1 MKAAVRVKP
10 ARERPGDV
18 RLPAVVVR
26 ALDTPGEP
34 LGAEVRGEMEQRLGH
49 DFGHVRIHADA
60 RAAAAAR
67 ALDSLAFTSGA
78 HIAFAEGR
86 YRPRS
91 PEGQRLLAHE
101 LVHTLQQR
109 APGQAVSLHPGGADP
124 AVSLQVSPS
133 AVALAGPLEAEAAA
147 VADRVAAGQDVPAGA
162 VSVDAPAARGRIA
175 RQAREA
181 IARAPREDSL
191 ENIQAVADDVARLLL
206 FDPQDRFGRVRRRL
220 APLPSAT
227 REAVAA
233 AVRGRVTEPAA
244 ARLNAILVELR
255 PPGAGPPLPESVER
269 PASAESAA
277 PKIEQPSPI
286 EALGRLWRTVVERLR
301 PSGETSPVEAPEERA
316 SGTAAAAPAEPTAAA
331 AAPIEPPATA
341 AAAAETEQPPEQIAA
356 AAVAGLAARDAVPA
370 PAKAEPEAAVTP
382 VAPGAAAK
390 DAEPARRP
398 TGTEETSES
407 GEDVDPRVDEA
418 AEAGP
423 EDSEDEAA
431 EAPTTVESP
440 DAGRP
445 GAVTPP
451 AAAESPAGPEPPPA
465 TGPMAAAVPQAGA
478 DLAAGARPPDVGAA
492 DADLAG
498 GTAMPDLAPA
508 DADPG
513 AGAPPSDEAQQ
524 VAAETASDAMSEPDK
539 ETAETA
545 APETAEP
552 EPGELATT
560 PAEGASSV
568 DLEDPEQPGAEPA
581 AEPTIGTV
589 DLGPLAEVQ
598 PDEEDANTEPGGAG
612 AGAPIEDPP
621 LAKIPAV
628 GGGEPEAGIDMVAS
642 LPPTAAAVALDG
654 VRAAANRSV
663 AGQRGELADTPPQL
677 ERPTGAPTRTEAAAE
692 APAPPAPAPA
702 PAKVERAPT
711 GASFPTPPPA
721 PLPPAPAP
729 PIAAVPGLHVG
740 GETTPMTE
748 ADFAAIRDSVK
759 SLPTTDPAL
768 NVTAGAPPTL
778 NLQGDADPAH
788 ADEQRAE
795 LDKATVAVRTDGA
808 ADAAAPMGEAAVL
821 PTVPPETLRAAI
833 VRPPPPAA
841 GTAVET
847 VGGPDPAVD
856 AVIGERQPGELGST
870 AAVARAGMDTER
882 RKQAQATEIAGV
894 ESRANIE
901 KEVAENA
908 ARQRTARDD
917 LRRDVRE
924 QREQWTAAQ
933 KDLVGTSQTDADKAR
948 TKLTTDVATEREKAT
963 TAADEHIAE
972 GNRAATT
979 AREDAERKAREARSQ
994 GEAEPTGFLGWVASQ
1009 AKAFFESIKTAI
1021 SNAFEAA
1028 RKAVKQAIETAQKLA
1043 AEAIDAA
1050 RKAVVKAIKAAGDAL
1065 IEIGDR
1071 VLAGFPRLRATF
1083 RGAIRETVGAAE
1095 RVVNA
1100 LADGLKAAVQAYLDL
1115 YAKALDGIL
1124 GLLET
1129 GLLAVVDGYA
1139 ATVQG
1144 MIKAAQFV
1152 LNGLGDLLQVAKDIA
1167 SGPRAWLRNLGA
1179 AIADGVRNHLWAAL
1193 KIAVS
1198 EWFDAKVEAILGL
1211 GKLVWNVL
1219 AKGGITFAAVA
1230 KFAFAALKKVI
1241 PVALVRLL
1249 ITKLIG
1255 LLVPAAAAV
1264 MAIIEGIQAAWAA
1277 AGTVIGAI
1285 SKFIVF
1291 LKAVKGGNAGLQF
1304 AEALAATAVAVIEFI
1319 SSWLL
1324 QRLLKSAAKVGKAIK
1339 SVASKIA
1346 AKLKRLVQTLK
1357 RGIKKLTRRVKV
1369 WMRKTGRRFK
1379 KLKERFF
1386 GKSKKG
1392 KKDKRQRQQERLDRA
1407 VAAINPP
1414 LEAMLRKGTST
1425 LLLWGRLRWWQLRWW
1440 LSSLAVSASGEIT
1453 ARINP
1458 TRRLSRSR
1466 KVQIGTDLEQ
1476 ILIRAENEYFRDFAA
1491 RSPRVEEAETLLKR
1505 GATGMPVPDMPVP
1518 SLPELSRAE
1527 QVYLMRRIQAGETP
1541 AWGLL
1546 PAPAD
1551 DPRSRRWL
1559 RFGGDESPGGQM
1571 TLMQQFAFSTAEVK
1585 IKGSGGK
1592 YVHIARAV
1600 QNAAIAAGVSETA
1613 LLGAIRAP
1621 SPAASRAV
1629 LAALAAGRT
1638 PAQQAAL
1645 TRFVGTAAGLG
1656 FLTQAVEPTRAPGML
1671 AATGIGQH
1679 VAGSATSALG
1689 PDAIFGPMTPQGAA
1703 SAASAEQRLFRT
1715 AGLDPAGH
1723 DSVVQHDLP
1732 GFQARALSAKDRKK
1746 ISKAIDKRRAR
1757 ITMMFT
1763 RLRRVVARGEIQALA
1778 GSEAAAMRRIAQ
1790 AFDAWLTRRL
1800 KPADPDQLAEA
1811 AAALEAEITA
1821 WMRSFYG

>member
-34 LGAEVRGEMEQRLGH
+34 LGTEVRGEMKQRLGH
-49 DFGHVRIHADA
+49 DFGHVRIHTDA

-86 YRPRS
+86 YRPHS

-109 APGQAVSLHPGGADP
+109 APAQAVPLQPGGADP
-124 AVSLQVSPS
+124 AISLQVSPS
-133 AVALAGPLEAEAAA
+133 AVALADPLEAEAAA
-147 VADRVAAGQDVPAGA
+147 VADRLAAGKDVPAGA

-191 ENIQAVADDVARLLL
+191 EDIQAVADDVARLLL

-233 AVRGRVTEPAA
+233 SVRGRVTGPTAD
-244 ARLNAILVELR
+244 RLDAILVELR
-255 PPGAGPPLPESVER
+255 PPGAGPPPLPEPVER
-269 PASAESAA
+269 PAPTVESAA
-277 PKIEQPSPI
+277 PETEQPSPI
-286 EALGRLWRTVVERLR
+286 EALGRLWRAVVERLR
-301 PSGETSPVEAPEERA
+301 PSVERSPVEAPEERA
-316 SGTAAAAPAEPTAAA
+316 TGTAATAPAEPTDAA
-331 AAPIEPPATA
+331 AAPIEPPTTA
-341 AAAAETEQPPEQIAA
+341 AAAAETEQPPEHIAA

-370 PAKAEPEAAVTP
+370 PTKAEPEAAVTP

-398 TGTEETSES
+398 VGTEETSES

-418 AEAGP
+418 VKAGP
-423 EDSEDEAA
+423 EDAEDEAAADEAA

-440 DAGRP
+440 NVAERAG
-445 GAVTPP
+445 GAAPP
-451 AAAESPAGPEPPPA
+451 TAAESPAGPEPPAA
-465 TGPMAAAVPQAGA
+465 TQPMAAAVPQADA
-478 DLAAGARPPDVGAA
+478 DLAADAQPPDVGAA
-492 DADLAG
+492 DANLAG
-498 GTAMPDLAPA
+498 STAMPDLAPA

-524 VAAETASDAMSEPDK
+524 VAAETASDAMGEPDR
-539 ETAETA
+539 ETAEMA
-545 APETAEP
+545 AQETAEP
-552 EPGELATT
+552 EPEPGEPGTA

-598 PDEEDANTEPGGAG
+598 PDEEDAATEDGGAG

-621 LAKIPAV
+621 VAEIPAV
-628 GGGEPEAGIDMVAS
+628 GGGEPEASIDMVAS
-642 LPPTAAAVALDG
+642 LPPTAAAVALGG
-654 VRAAANRSV
+654 VRAATSRSV
-663 AGQRGELADTPPQL
+663 AEQRGELADAPPQL
-677 ERPTGAPTRTEAAAE
+677 ERPTGAPTRAEAAAE
-692 APAPPAPAPA
+692 APAPPAPARA
-702 PAKVERAPT
+702 PAKIERAPA

-795 LDKATVAVRTDGA
+795 LDKATIAARTDGA
-808 ADAAAPMGEAAVL
+808 ADAAAPMCEAAVL

-833 VRPPPPAA
+833 VRPPPPAV
-841 GTAVET
+841 GTAVESS
-847 VGGPDPAVD
+847 GAPDPAVD
-856 AVIGERQPGELGST
+856 AVIGERHPGELGS
-870 AAVARAGMDTER
+870 AAATARAGMDTER
-882 RKQAQATEIAGV
+882 RKQAQATEIAGA

-917 LRRDVRE
+917 LRHDVRE

-933 KDLVGTSQTDADKAR
+933 KDLVDTSQTDADKAR
-948 TKLTTDVATEREKAT
+948 TKLTTDVATEREKGT

-994 GEAEPTGFLGWVASQ
+994 GEAEPTGFLGWVASE

-1028 RKAVKQAIETAQKLA
+1028 RKAVKQAIKTAQKLA

-1071 VLAGFPRLRATF
+1071 VLAGFPRLRTTF

-1100 LADGLKAAVQAYLDL
+1100 LADGLKAVVQAYLDL

-1179 AIADGVRNHLWAAL
+1179 AIADGVRNHLWTAL
-1193 KIAVS
+1193 KNAVS
-1198 EWFDAKVEAILGL
+1198 EWFDAKVDAILGL
-1211 GKLVWNVL
+1211 GKMVWNVL

-1277 AGTVIGAI
+1277 AGSVIGAI

-1304 AEALAATAVAVIEFI
+1304 AEALAAAAVAVIEFI

-1324 QRLLKSAAKVGKAIK
+1324 QRLLKSAAKVGKVIK
-1339 SVASKIA
+1339 GVASKIA
-1346 AKLKRLVQTLK
+1346 AKLKRLIQALK
-1357 RGIKKLTRRVKV
+1357 RGVKKLTRRVKV

-1407 VAAINPP
+1407 VAAIKPP

-1440 LSSLAVSASGEIT
+1440 LSSLKASSSGEIA

-1458 TRRLSRSR
+1458 ARLLVRSQR
-1466 KVQIGTDLEQ
+1466 IKMGKELEK
-1476 ILIRAENEYFRDFAA
+1476 ILADAEKRYLDKYSEELVRDPELSKPLNDAMVALAA
-1491 RSPRVEEAETLLKR
+1491 RRKN
-1505 GATGMPVPDMPVP
+1505 
-1518 SLPELSRAE
+1518 LPELSRKDQILLLRA
-1527 QVYLMRRIQAGETP
+1527 LQAGEVY
-1541 AWGLL
+1541 
-1546 PAPAD
+1546 AP
-1551 DPRSRRWL
+1551 RLGRWRGV
-1559 RFGGDESPGGQM
+1559 RFGPEN
-1571 TLMQQFAFSTAEVK
+1571 LRVVNVLSTAQMFVGL
-1585 IKGSGGK
+1585 GSNSDYPALVSAIEEAGRTHGLSQAQMAGL
-1592 YVHIARAV
+1592 IRARTPEEFGALSR
-1600 QNAAIAAGVSETA
+1600 AAIAGMS
-1613 LLGAIRAP
+1613 
-1621 SPAASRAV
+1621 ASQAR
-1629 LAALAAGRT
+1629 RT
-1638 PAQQAAL
+1638 SGML
-1645 TRFVGTAAGLG
+1645 RNVG
-1656 FLTQAVEPTRAPGML
+1656 FLTQALEPARGPGLM
-1671 AATGIGQH
+1671 AATSLASTVTTSPRQYMGSHGQF
-1679 VAGSATSALG
+1679 A
-1689 PDAIFGPMTPQGAA
+1689 PITPEGAA
-1703 SAASAEQRLFRT
+1703 STLAAERTGRHLAPAE
-1715 AGLDPAGH
+1715 AEKH
-1723 DSVVQHDLP
+1723 
-1732 GFQARALSAKDRKK
+1732 RALRAT
-1746 ISKAIDKRRAR
+1746 RRSR
-1757 ITMMFT
+1757 IAQIFLH
-1763 RLRRVVARGEIQALA
+1763 LRYLVQRGELQGLK
-1778 GSEAAAMRRIAQ
+1778 GDEAAALRNVAQ
-1790 AFDAWLTRRL
+1790 SFDRWTKARL
-1800 KPADPDQLAEA
+1800 NVLRP
-1811 AAALEAEITA
+1811 AALEKAVERLTVDLVA
-1821 WMRSFYG
+1821 WMERFYK